1 MPAALPLDD
10 EPRADPFGPTPLASP
25 PRIDKPLPGLMLM
38 LRLLGQDQWLS
49 LGGQAH
55 APRTAHRATAGGA
68 TMSGDRT
75 VPAADGPLAGTP
87 CVDKA
92 APTPGNPGLDA
103 GPPIAETAA
112 PCAPA
117 MPDDNSPPNPADQA
131 DQAVTS
137 HSLRQAGWHLA
148 WAQCSGAGH
157 LHCEDSIRHRLYPA
171 APAQPGAVPDLVPG
185 AGRAAIA
192 VAVADGVGGGAR
204 GDMASRALAEHCSTD
219 LPAAL
224 VPDHDGLQA
233 WLGLS
238 EARVQQALR
247 RVTFG
252 EGASTLVA
260 AWLGA
265 DGAGLLHPVG
275 DARAYRL
282 SPGAAALALTTDHSY
297 ANLGLPPP
305 APGRQHDP
313 ARRVGTNTMGQ
324 PVLAPLHLAPGD
336 TLLLC
341 SDGLH
346 RHVTPGA
353 MANALA
359 NADQT
364 LLQQAEPL
372 VRQALAGGSRDDISV
387 LLLQA
392 APAGAPTRP
401 ALPATRPRM
410 SDAATPVN
418 PDRDNSRAASSLGP
432 TEEPKASPWQHLV
445 GGIDLTR
452 DHADDPSHVTS
463 PCRQRQRRWK
473 TKTARATN

>member
-1 MPAALPLDD
+1 
-10 EPRADPFGPTPLASP
+10 
-25 PRIDKPLPGLMLM
+25 
-38 LRLLGQDQWLS
+38 
-49 LGGQAH
+49 
-55 APRTAHRATAGGA
+55 
-68 TMSGDRT
+68 
-75 VPAADGPLAGTP
+75 
-87 CVDKA
+87 
-92 APTPGNPGLDA
+92 
-103 GPPIAETAA
+103 
-112 PCAPA
+112 
-117 MPDDNSPPNPADQA
+117 MPDDNCPPNPADQA

-148 WAQCSGAGH
+148 WAQRTGAGH
-157 LHCEDSIRHRLYPA
+157 LHYEDSIRHRLYPA
-171 APAQPGAVPDLVPG
+171 APAQPGAVPDAVPDLVPG
-185 AGRAAIA
+185 AGRAAVA
-192 VAVADGVGGGAR
+192 VAVADGVGVGAR
-204 GDMASRALAEHCSTD
+204 GDVASRALAEHCSTD

-297 ANLGLPPP
+297 ASLGLPPP

-324 PVLAPLHLAPGD
+324 PVLAPLQLALGD

-346 RHVTPGA
+346 KG
-353 MANALA
+353 LA
-359 NADQT
+359 PQDIAAILLAD
-364 LLQQAEPL
+364 
-372 VRQALAGGSRDDISV
+372 RKSV
-387 LLLQA
+387 
-392 APAGAPTRP
+392 
-401 ALPATRPRM
+401 
-410 SDAATPVN
+410 V
-418 PDRDNSRAASSLGP
+418 
-432 TEEPKASPWQHLV
+432 
-445 GGIDLTR
+445 
-452 DHADDPSHVTS
+452 
-463 PCRQRQRRWK
+463 
-473 TKTARATN
+473 

>member
-1 MPAALPLDD
+1 
-10 EPRADPFGPTPLASP
+10 
-25 PRIDKPLPGLMLM
+25 
-38 LRLLGQDQWLS
+38 
-49 LGGQAH
+49 
-55 APRTAHRATAGGA
+55 
-68 TMSGDRT
+68 MSGDRT

-171 APAQPGAVPDLVPG
+171 ATAQPGVMPGAVPG

-247 RVTFG
+247 CVTFG

-282 SPGAAALALTTDHSY
+282 SPGAAAPSAGRHP
-297 ANLGLPPP
+297 AAVQRRP
-305 APGRQHDP
+305 APPCH
-313 ARRVGTNTMGQ
+313 ARRHGRCAGQ
-324 PVLAPLHLAPGD
+324 RRSNLAATG
-336 TLLLC
+336 
-341 SDGLH
+341 
-346 RHVTPGA
+346 
-353 MANALA
+353 
-359 NADQT
+359 
-364 LLQQAEPL
+364 QA
-372 VRQALAGGSRDDISV
+372 V
-387 LLLQA
+387 
-392 APAGAPTRP
+392 GAPSFGRRQP
-401 ALPATRPRM
+401 GRHQ
-410 SDAATPVN
+410 
-418 PDRDNSRAASSLGP
+418 RAAA
-432 TEEPKASPWQHLV
+432 AS
-445 GGIDLTR
+445 R
-452 DHADDPSHVTS
+452 
-463 PCRQRQRRWK
+463 PCRS
-473 TKTARATN
+473 TNPPSAASHPPQHERCRHPREP

>member
-1 MPAALPLDD
+1 MT
-10 EPRADPFGPTPLASP
+10 G
-25 PRIDKPLPGLMLM
+25 
-38 LRLLGQDQWLS
+38 
-49 LGGQAH
+49 
-55 APRTAHRATAGGA
+55 AP
-68 TMSGDRT
+68 T
-75 VPAADGPLAGTP
+75 VPAADGPAAGAP
-87 CVDKA
+87 CVDVA

-103 GPPIAETAA
+103 GPPISETAA
-112 PCAPA
+112 PCALA
-117 MPDDNSPPNPADQA
+117 MPDDDTPPNPADEA
-131 DQAVTS
+131 ITS
-137 HSLRQAGWHLA
+137 DSLRQAGWHLA
-148 WAQCSGAGH
+148 WAQCTGSAH

-171 APAQPGAVPDLVPG
+171 AAAQPGAMPG

-204 GDMASRALAEHCSTD
+204 GDVASRALAEHCTTD

-224 VPDHDGLQA
+224 VPDRDGLQA

-252 EGASTLVA
+252 DGASTLVA

-265 DGAGLLHPVG
+265 DGAGLLHHVG

-313 ARRVGTNTMGQ
+313 ARMVGTDTMGQ
-324 PVLAPLHLAPGD
+324 PVLTTLALAPGQ

-346 RHVTPGA
+346 RHVTTGA
-353 MANALA
+353 MADALA
-359 NADQT
+359 HLDQT
-364 LLQQAEPL
+364 LVQQAEQL

-392 APAGAPTRP
+392 
-401 ALPATRPRM
+401 
-410 SDAATPVN
+410 DAA
-418 PDRDNSRAASSLGP
+418 
-432 TEEPKASPWQHLV
+432 
-445 GGIDLTR
+445 
-452 DHADDPSHVTS
+452 
-463 PCRQRQRRWK
+463 
-473 TKTARATN
+473 

>member
-1 MPAALPLDD
+1 MT
-10 EPRADPFGPTPLASP
+10 G
-25 PRIDKPLPGLMLM
+25 
-38 LRLLGQDQWLS
+38 
-49 LGGQAH
+49 
-55 APRTAHRATAGGA
+55 AP
-68 TMSGDRT
+68 T
-75 VPAADGPLAGTP
+75 VPAADGPVADTP
-87 CVDKA
+87 CVDVA

-117 MPDDNSPPNPADQA
+117 MPDDNCPPNPA

-148 WAQCSGAGH
+148 WAQCIGAGH

-171 APAQPGAVPDLVPG
+171 APARPDAMPGT
-185 AGRAAIA
+185 GRAAIA

-204 GDMASRALAEHCSTD
+204 GDVASRALAEHCSTD

-224 VPDHDGLQA
+224 VPDLDGLQA

-265 DGAGLLHPVG
+265 DGSGLLHHVG

-282 SPGAAALALTTDHSY
+282 TPGAAAQALTTDHSY
-297 ANLGLPPP
+297 FNLGLPPP
-305 APGRQHDP
+305 APGRQDDP
-313 ARRVGTNTMGQ
+313 ARMVGTNTMGE
-324 PVLAPLHLAPGD
+324 PVLMPLQLAPGE

-341 SDGLH
+341 SDGLY
-346 RHVTPGA
+346 RHVTTSA
-353 MANALA
+353 MAGALA
-359 NADQT
+359 NTDQT
-364 LLQQAEPL
+364 LMQQAEQL

-392 APAGAPTRP
+392 
-401 ALPATRPRM
+401 
-410 SDAATPVN
+410 DPV
-418 PDRDNSRAASSLGP
+418 
-432 TEEPKASPWQHLV
+432 
-445 GGIDLTR
+445 
-452 DHADDPSHVTS
+452 
-463 PCRQRQRRWK
+463 
-473 TKTARATN
+473 